1 MEASLTLPLK
11 DGERRQGRDMSAP
24 PFTVMRRK
32 CKAGKRAPSLLK
44 SDGRESKDRDESQ
57 VSL

>member
-1 MEASLTLPLK
+1 
-11 DGERRQGRDMSAP
+11 MSAP
-24 PFTVMRRK
+24 PFKVMRRK
-32 CKAGKRAPSLLK
+32 RKAGKRAQSLLK